1 MANQRKVDLK
11 IELAGEKEYKNAI
24 ADLNKGN
31 QVLASELRKVQEQF
45 KGNENSI
52 EALNAKG
59 DVLQRQL
66 LQQQDKVQTL
76 RAALQHA
83 ATEYGEA
90 DKRTQEWQIKLNNAE
105 TAQVKL
111 ERAIEENNKAIND
124 SNAAMLKQ
132 QHSVEDLDKA
142 NEVLEAE
149 LRKVQEQYRG
159 SEKSVEGLTTKG
171 DLLQKQLEIQQQK
184 VQRLRDALK
193 ESASQYGE
201 ADERTREWTIKL
213 ANAETEQLKLEHAI
227 QENNDALNEQE
238 GAMDRNE
245 DAVGGLGEQLD
256 GLAGKL
262 GINIPDAA
270 KSALNSFDGFSAS
283 TVAGLST
290 AAAGVAAFIKVTKE
304 LYELTKQAAAEADA
318 LLTRSAQ
325 TGLSTDLLQQL
336 DYAQNFL
343 DFDGLDKSLQRLTQS
358 IGSATNASSKQAKAF
373 KELGVEIYDENGKL
387 RDNYEVFLDV
397 IDALG
402 RVENETQ
409 RDILANLLFSK
420 SYAELKPLIAAG
432 SEELKKYTDR
442 AEEMAYVISE
452 KDVRA
457 LGRLD
462 DAIQENQTALKT
474 AKTELGAYLSS
485 IFETAVEAGTS
496 AINMARSAFSNE
508 TVQSLFFPVIKT
520 VKDLTERYQEAK
532 EAKDAFDESAA
543 DTPDLSAAITPM
555 QEAVQAL
562 ADKYQE
568 AQAKYKDLLDGQFG
582 LFEDASERL
591 LTDSDRAAQKLG
603 ELWTSAYES
612 AEKSIQGQF
621 GLLDFARTSYQQF
634 ADEYAKSWDATFQ
647 TVKSS
652 VEGVW
657 GTYEEAVGFSMKTAQ
672 EMNTAY
678 DSQKHY
684 WEWYDITLKE
694 VLSSGIEGV
703 REWAAATAD
712 GSEES
717 AAALGGFLSATE
729 EERQIIV
736 DSFFQ
741 MKAAEIEAADAI
753 TDLKTRGSADME
765 AYAAE
770 MREKSEEL
778 VESYKSQYEYLDE
791 YEKNLEAVLSSG
803 VDGIQ
808 EYVSQ
813 FAAGS
818 AEAVE
823 AVAILAAST
832 DERKAE
838 IVAAWLAVQEKTKDV
853 SQDYGDMAIAG
864 AESAEALAGST
875 ESFMQRSNAALD
887 SQLQY
892 WQEYRE
898 DFDAL
903 KNRNIE
909 GIDELAKKYMDGSAE
924 SKQALAELRYA
935 SDEEIAAL
943 IQKMREVAAERG
955 DLGNTFAALEV
966 DLAAQLAL
974 IKGDF
979 ASAVQEISGT
989 AGAVDFTPFKTAVT
1003 LSFSYLTETAKTGN
1017 ASMVTAFKDGN
1028 TGSQEELEKLK
1039 TGSAKKIEAIIETLG
1054 TTEQAKEDFTQR
1066 FQTMTEETTEDLDQ
1080 IETTAGEFVEEFNGI
1095 IATVDFSPFTDSV
1108 DSAFSFLEDR
1118 AWNSIDNVRG
1128 WLAEL
1133 SAEIDAIEA
1142 RAANVNV
1149 GHNAGGTDNWRG
1161 GLTYLAENGPE
1172 LVDLPQGS
1180 RVHTAQETRQILGGG
1195 TDMRETEAKL
1205 TQAVNLLGQISAE
1218 LSGLRM
1224 RGRMV

>member
-1 MANQRKVDLK
+1 MANQRKVGLK
-11 IELAGEKEYKNAI
+11 IEIDGEAEYKKAIQNINKDNQLLNAELKTLAEQYKNNSDSMDYLVQRGEKLE
-24 ADLNKGN
+24 
-31 QVLASELRKVQEQF
+31 S
-45 KGNENSI
+45 
-52 EALNAKG
+52 
-59 DVLQRQL
+59 QL
-66 LQQQDKVQTL
+66 LEQEAKVTL
-76 RAALQHA
+76 
-83 ATEYGEA
+83 
-90 DKRTQEWQIKLNNAE
+90 
-105 TAQVKL
+105 
-111 ERAIEENNKAIND
+111 
-124 SNAAMLKQ
+124 
-132 QHSVEDLDKA
+132 
-142 NEVLEAE
+142 
-149 LRKVQEQYRG
+149 
-159 SEKSVEGLTTKG
+159 
-171 DLLQKQLEIQQQK
+171 
-184 VQRLRDALK
+184 LRDALHK
-193 ESASQYGE
+193 ATEEFGT
-201 ADERTREWTIKL
+201 ADERTTEWAIKL
-213 ANAETEQLKLEHAI
+213 ANAETELAKTKNAI
-227 QENNDALNEQE
+227 DENNA
-238 GAMDRNE
+238 AMDKNTTALEKNE
-245 DAVGGLGEQLD
+245 KAVGGLGDQLD
-256 GLAGKL
+256 EL
-262 GINIPDAA
+262 GGMLGVHIPDMARE
-270 KSALNSFDGFSAS
+270 ALNGMEGFSAG
-283 TVAGLST
+283 TVASMGL
-290 AAAGVAAFIKVTKE
+290 AAAGIGAAVKVTKE
-304 LYELTKQAAAEADA
+304 LYDITRQAAAEADA

-343 DFDGLDKSLQRLTQS
+343 DFDGLDRSLQNLTRS
-358 IGSATNASSKQAKAF
+358 MGNATSESTRQAQAF

-387 RDNYEVFLDV
+387 RDNYAVFLDV

-402 RVENETQ
+402 DMDDKTRA
-409 RDILANLLFSK
+409 DIIANQLFGK
-420 SYAELKPLIAAG
+420 SYADLKPLIEAG
-432 SEELKKYTDR
+432 SGALKQYTDR
-442 AEEMAYVISE
+442 AQEMGYVIDKE
-452 KDVRA
+452 VIER
-457 LGRLD
+457 LGRFD
-462 DAIQENQTALKT
+462 DALQENKTAIDT
-474 AKTELGAYLSS
+474 AKTELAGFFAPLFQS
-485 IFETAVEAGTS
+485 IVDGGTG
-496 AINMARSAFSNE
+496 AINVVR
-508 TVQSLFFPVIKT
+508 SLFGSDIVQIIAESSNPLVNI
-520 VKDLTERYQEAK
+520 VAQWAHLADAYYDAKD
-532 EAKDAFDESAA
+532 AKDAFDESAA

-568 AQAKYKDLLDGQFG
+568 AQAKYRDLLDGQFG

-634 ADEYAKSWDATFQ
+634 TDEYAKSWESTFQ

-729 EERQIIV
+729 EGRQIIV

-741 MKAAEIEAADAI
+741 MKAAETEAADAI

-803 VDGIQ
+803 VEGIQ

-955 DLGNTFAALEV
+955 DLGNTFAAMEV
-966 DLAAQLAL
+966 DLTGQLAK
-974 IKGDF
+974 IKADWV
-979 ASAVQEISGT
+979 AAVQEISGT

-1039 TGSAKKIEAIIETLG
+1039 TGSADKIEAIINTLG
-1054 TTEQAKEDFTQR
+1054 TTEQAKEEFTQR
-1066 FQTMTEETTEDLDQ
+1066 FDDMTEHTVTDLDQ
-1080 IETTAGEFVEEFNGI
+1080 ISEITVAFVEEFNGT
-1095 IATVDFSPFTDSV
+1095 IAMIDFSPFTDSV

-1118 AWNSIDNVRG
+1118 AWSSIDNVRG

-1205 TQAVNLLGQISAE
+1205 TQAVSLLGQISAE